1 MPTGEKE
8 YATICRP
15 CGRGDEVGDSRVN
28 GVAGRRVEQ
37 GKAGRGVDQ
46 GKAGRRETGR
56 TGESCVSKVEALCSK
71 AGVAARV
78 LGACSRPA
86 AFCAGSRG
94 SRGRRRRSTKEKHFV
109 GGRAWPEKE
118 EGLRW
123 KSSLPGRRGRR
134 LGSGLRRR
142 KGGRKEEGSRVR
154 KGGRREGVM
163 ECNCKRVEV
172 GEVLEERQVLLHF
185 YSHTSFFQITC
196 LGGKFFD
203 AFCAGEKKDL
213 RRGGSGGR
221 GLRWQWG
228 GGGKIKEIFLILSS
242 DLQDFDVA
250 IEKKS
255 GRSGLW

>member
-37 GKAGRGVDQ
+37 GKAGRG
-46 GKAGRRETGR
+46 ETGR

-94 SRGRRRRSTKEKHFV
+94 RRRRSAREKHFV

-172 GEVLEERQVLLHF
+172 GEVMEERQVLLQF

-196 LGGKFFD
+196 LDGKIFD